1 MTYPDYPNNRLIV
14 NGIDLSIRFQLVLI
28 DGYTLEPP
36 EPKLYTVDVPGGD
49 GVIDLTESLRGDVS
63 YNKRKQEFT
72 FLVIDMRDEQS
83 FEERKTMVSNFLHGR
98 SFDYQMTMD
107 PGYTYHGRFT
117 ITTYA
122 HSMFQSGILGA
133 FKVSIE
139 ADPYKSR
146 GKMTYDLNATGGK
159 MFRFPSGRK
168 KVHPVIQC
176 TEPCRVYFKG
186 KSTLVGAGTFRLN
199 DVLFE
204 EGYNELYLNSHPL
217 HSTKWEEFAET
228 GALKMTWAE
237 AAKYRWD
244 DLQRVN
250 FDGPNIPRSWEAIA
264 TQRWED
270 LAQTRW
276 SELDFRDD
284 DVPDTSVG
292 LQYEWK
298 DL

>member
-1 MTYPDYPNNRLIV
+1 MIYPLYPNNRLIV
-14 NGIDLSIRFQLVLI
+14 NGVDLTIRFQLVLL

-49 GVIDLTESLRGDVS
+49 SFIDLTESLRGDVS
-63 YNKRKQEFT
+63 YSNRKQEFIME
-72 FLVIDMRDEQS
+72 VIDMQDGQS
-83 FEERKTMVSNFLHGR
+83 FEERKTIVSNFLHGR
-98 SFDYQMTMD
+98 AFNYQMTMD

-117 ITTYA
+117 ITDYQHQA
-122 HSMFQSGILGA
+122 FPSGILGV
-133 FKVSIE
+133 FKISIV

-168 KVHPVIQC
+168 KVHPIIQC
-176 TEPCRVYFKG
+176 SEPCRVYFKG
-186 KSTLVGAGTFRLN
+186 ISTMVGAGTYRLN

-204 EGYNELYLNSHPL
+204 EGYNELYINSHPL
-217 HSTKWEEFAET
+217 YSTKWEEFGAN
-228 GALKMTWAE
+228 GALKMTWDQARQ
-237 AAKYRWD
+237 YRWD

-250 FDGPNIPRSWEAIA
+250 FDGPNTPRSWEAIA
-264 TQRWED
+264 LQRWSD

-276 SELDFRDD
+276 SELDYRDA
-284 DVPDTSVG
+284 DVPDASVG

>member
-72 FLVIDMRDEQS
+72 FLVIDMHDEQS

-98 SFDYQMTMD
+98 AFDYQMTMD

-117 ITTYA
+117 INTYA

-146 GKMTYDLNATGGK
+146 GKMTYNLNATGGK